1 MSGYAV
7 VIDAL
12 RRSSKAATDLS
23 TQLRA
28 VDLGT
33 PVAQLHLALPGTS
46 AGPALQGLG
55 ELWRGAVQ
63 SISDAAAQF
72 ARDLAASADL
82 YSTNEAAAAA
92 DLRVTGEGM
101 RPS

>member
-12 RRSSKAATDLS
+12 RRSSKAANDLS

-28 VDLGT
+28 VDLDA
-33 PVAQLHLALPGTS
+33 PVSTLNAALPGTS
-46 AGPALQGLG
+46 AGPALKGLG

-63 SISDAAAQF
+63 SISDSAAQF
-72 ARDLAASADL
+72 SRDLGASAEL
-82 YSTNEAAAAA
+82 YSTNEGAAAT
-92 DLRVTGEGM
+92 DLRVTGDGM

>member
-12 RRSSKAATDLS
+12 RRSSTAANDLS

-28 VDLGT
+28 VDLDT
-33 PVAQLHLALPGTS
+33 PVSKLDTALPGTS
-46 AGPALQGLG
+46 AGPALTGLG

-72 ARDLAASADL
+72 ARDLGASADL
-82 YSTNEAAAAA
+82 YSTNETAAAA
-92 DLRVTGEGM
+92 DLRVPGDGM